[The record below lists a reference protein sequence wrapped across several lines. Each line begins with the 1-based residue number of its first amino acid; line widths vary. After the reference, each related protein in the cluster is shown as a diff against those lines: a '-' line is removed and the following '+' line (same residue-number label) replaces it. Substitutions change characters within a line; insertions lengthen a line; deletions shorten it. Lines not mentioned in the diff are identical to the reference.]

1 MTQGINNLLESVIRI
16 TEERDKQSLEKI
28 LVETLAEFI
37 EFDAIILLRMP
48 RGSEVL
54 EEVAAIPHNARQDRL
69 QLIAQEPEEK
79 RIRHDDGF
87 NRCIDSRE
95 IVSEVLNG
103 ETRVL
108 FPVGVREKVSGILAV
123 YGHAC
128 TENTTTLIRG
138 FLRIH
143 SNFLAVLY
151 DVEYDALTGLLN
163 RRTFDT
169 RISELISIALIDP
182 TTASGDGA
190 ERRKPN
196 NVKNH
201 WLGMLDIDHFKN
213 INDTYGHVY
222 GDEVLLLLSDL
233 MKKSF
238 RSTDLLF
245 RYGGEEFV
253 VVLAPAGESDAVAVF
268 ERFRR
273 QVELFN
279 FPQIDRVT
287 VSIGMVKIHAR
298 NHSTTIVEQADK
310 ALYYAKEHG
319 RNQTCNYHQLMAA
332 GILKERRNEGD
343 VELF

>member
-1 MTQGINNLLESVIRI
+1 MTQGIGDLLESVIRI
-16 TEERDKQSLEKI
+16 TEERDKKSLEKI
-28 LVETLAEFI
+28 LVKTLAEFI

-48 RGSEVL
+48 RGGQAL
-54 EEVAAIPHNARQDRL
+54 EEAVALPNHARQGRL
-69 QLIAQEPEEK
+69 ELIAQEPGEK

-87 NRCIDSRE
+87 NRCIDSCE
-95 IVSEVLNG
+95 IVSETLNG
-103 ETRVL
+103 ETRIL
-108 FPVGVREKVSGILAV
+108 FPVGVKEKVSGVLAV
-123 YGHAC
+123 YGHAR
-128 TENTTTLIRG
+128 TENTTSLIRG

-143 SNFLAVLY
+143 SNFLAVLH

-169 RISELISIALIDP
+169 RISKLISIAP
-182 TTASGDGA
+182 EEPAASGHGV

-196 NVKNH
+196 SVKNH

-222 GDEVLLLLSDL
+222 GDEVLLLLSGL
-233 MKKSF
+233 MKKTF

-253 VVLAPAGESDAVAVF
+253 VVLAPAGEPDAVAAF

-273 QVELFN
+273 QVESFN
-279 FPQIDRVT
+279 FPQIGRVT
-287 VSIGMVKIHAR
+287 VSIGMVIIHAH
-298 NHSTTIVEQADK
+298 NHSTTVVEQADK

-332 GILKERRNEGD
+332 GILKEKRNEGD